1 MEVRR
6 GAGMQPVAGDD
17 ERGARLDKTIDT
29 PGTSDSFVHYGVSMK
44 WDILRTSKL
53 TCARVEEL

>member
-29 PGTSDSFVHYGVSMK
+29 PARRIRLCTMLVWCVNEMGHPQ
-44 WDILRTSKL
+44 DIKIDMR
-53 TCARVEEL
+53 AR